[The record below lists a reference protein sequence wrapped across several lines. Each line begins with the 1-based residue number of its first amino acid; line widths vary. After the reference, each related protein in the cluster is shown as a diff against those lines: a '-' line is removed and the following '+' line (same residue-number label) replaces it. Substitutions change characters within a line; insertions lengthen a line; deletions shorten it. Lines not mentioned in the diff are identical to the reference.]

1 MITHFAHASITACFS
16 SGAIIADSIFVLA
29 TLKAPCAR
37 LDCNELSL
45 AQVIGGALLTY
56 RDLAHLPLIVLSGQ
70 AKVREPR
77 HV

>member
-1 MITHFAHASITACFS
+1 MIPNFPHAPIAACFS

-37 LDCNELSL
+37 LDCDELSL

-56 RDLAHLPLIVLSGQ
+56 RDLTRLPFIVVSGQ
-70 AKVREPR
+70 AKAREPR